1 MNIAMVSVQDSPLA
15 STKELDDGLGVHVA
29 ELARELGRQG
39 HRVTVFT
46 RQDGRDPRERVRF
59 APGVTVEQLAVG
71 PVHPLAE
78 DELLPY
84 LADFGA
90 ELARRWQGRR
100 PDVVHA
106 HHWVSGLAA
115 IAGANGLDI
124 PVVQSFHSVGT
135 ALGRSGQPC
144 SPTRVRLEKA
154 IGRSVRSVIAM
165 TESEQT
171 DLVRLGIQRRQ
182 ITLVP
187 AGVDVDKFTP
197 NGPSLPRG
205 EAPRLVTLLKV
216 GRHEGV
222 ASLIQA
228 LARIPD
234 AELVVAGGPS
244 REELETDETVHQLR
258 IKAKEAGVA
267 DRVTFIGRVSA
278 NDAPKLLRSADL
290 TISVPAYETVGRV
303 PLESMACGTPVVA
316 SPVGGHL
323 DSVVE
328 DVTGIHVPAD
338 RPMEIARRV
347 RALLADQ
354 THRTALSIG
363 AVDRVRSRFSWERVA
378 HETVKVYE
386 SLQPVPEPEPVL
398 AGVPAGAT
406 DEDEEF

>member
-1 MNIAMVSVQDSPLA
+1 MMNIAMVSVQDSPIGTA
-15 STKELDDGLGVHVA
+15 GGLDDGLGSHLA

-39 HRVTVFT
+39 HRVTVYT
-46 RQDGRDPRERVRF
+46 RQDGRNPRERVRF

-71 PVHPLAE
+71 PVRPLAD

-90 ELARRWQGRR
+90 ELARRWHGRR
-100 PDVVHA
+100 PEVVHA

-124 PVVQSFHSVGT
+124 PVVQSFH
-135 ALGRSGQPC
+135 ALGTTLARTGQPV

-154 IGRSVRSVIAM
+154 IGRSVRAVVAT
-165 TESEQT
+165 TESERSE
-171 DLVRLGIQRRQ
+171 LVRLGVHRRQ

-187 AGVDVDKFTP
+187 SGVDVDKFSP
-197 NGPSLPRG
+197 SGPALPCG
-205 EAPRLVTLLKV
+205 EAARLVTLMRL
-216 GRHEGV
+216 GRYQGV
-222 ASLIQA
+222 TSVIQA
-228 LARIPD
+228 LARIPG
-234 AELVVAGGPS
+234 AELVVAGGPD
-244 REELETDETVHQLR
+244 REDLETDETVHQLR
-258 IKAKEAGVA
+258 IEAKEAGVA

-290 TISVPAYETVGRV
+290 TISVPAYETVGRM

-328 DVTGIHVPAD
+328 NVTGIHVPAD

-354 THRTALSIG
+354 TQRTALSIG
-363 AVDRVRSRFSWERVA
+363 AVDRIRSRFAWERVTQ
-378 HETVKVYE
+378 ETVKVYE
-386 SLQPVPEPEPVL
+386 SLQPVPEPVL
-398 AGVPAGAT
+398 AGVAAGAG
-406 DEDEEF
+406 DEDEEI

>member
-1 MNIAMVSVQDSPLA
+1 MMNIAMVSVQESPLGTA
-15 STKELDDGLGVHVA
+15 DELGDGLGPHMA

-39 HRVTVFT
+39 HRVTVYT

-59 APGVTVEQLAVG
+59 APGVTVEQLTVG
-71 PVHPLAE
+71 PARPLAD

-90 ELARRWQGRR
+90 KLARRWHGRR
-100 PDVVHA
+100 PEVVHA

-124 PVVQSFHSVGT
+124 PVVQSFHTLGT
-135 ALGRSGQPC
+135 TLARTGQPV

-154 IGRSVRSVIAM
+154 IGRSVRAVVAT
-165 TESEQT
+165 TESEGT
-171 DLVRLGIQRRQ
+171 ELVRLGVQRRQ
-182 ITLVP
+182 VTLVP
-187 AGVDVDKFTP
+187 SGVDVEKFSP

-205 EAPRLVTLLKV
+205 EAARLVTLMRL
-216 GRHEGV
+216 GRHQGV
-222 ASLIQA
+222 TSVIQA
-228 LARIPD
+228 LARIPG
-234 AELVVAGGPS
+234 AELVVAGGPD
-244 REELETDETVHQLR
+244 REDLETDETVHRLR

-290 TISVPAYETVGRV
+290 TISVPEYETVGRV

-323 DSVVE
+323 DSVIE
-328 DVTGIHVPAD
+328 NVTGIHVPAD
-338 RPMEIARRV
+338 RPMEIAHRV

-354 THRTALSIG
+354 TQRTALSIG
-363 AVDRVRSRFSWERVA
+363 GVDRIRSRFAWERVA
-378 HETVKVYE
+378 YETVKVYQ
-386 SLQPVPEPEPVL
+386 SLQPVPQPVL
-398 AGVPAGAT
+398 AGVTAGAG
-406 DEDEEF
+406 DEDEQL